1 MFNLLKIMII
11 HCICINNGGVKI
23 SVKLAGYAGKSGC
36 NIMLTL
42 FVGGLNWL
50 L

>member
-1 MFNLLKIMII
+1 MLDSR
-11 HCICINNGGVKI
+11 CINNGGVKLTVTF
-23 SVKLAGYAGKSGC
+23 SGDVGSSGC
-36 NIMLTL
+36 KMMLTL